1 MATEGADEPACVQP
15 PVSSALFVKRGVRML
30 YWKGALQH
38 RILRD
43 RNHVRNHARL
53 TLIMF
58 VPDQSFKARVGASGR
73 QVL

>member
-1 MATEGADEPACVQP
+1 V
-15 PVSSALFVKRGVRML
+15 LFVKRGAWML

-43 RNHVRNHARL
+43 RNHMRNHARL

-58 VPDQSFKARVGASGR
+58 VPDQSFKARVGAGR
-73 QVL
+73 EAGFAGGLCSAAAAGP